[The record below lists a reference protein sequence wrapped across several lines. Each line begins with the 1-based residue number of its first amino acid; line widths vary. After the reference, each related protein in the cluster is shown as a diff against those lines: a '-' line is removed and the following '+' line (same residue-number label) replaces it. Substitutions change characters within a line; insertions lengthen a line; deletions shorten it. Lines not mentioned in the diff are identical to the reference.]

1 MLARLRHAVTLWRW
15 RRDQDA
21 LKSRLIEV
29 DDFAWSTYSGT
40 ACKSTEPPPSKPP
53 LRLIGGLDISFF
65 SDGEDPDDKRACV
78 ALIVCEFDDSLDD
91 LNVVWKDFQFVE
103 MTELY
108 VPGYLAFREVE
119 HYLTMLRRLE
129 ANRPDLRPDVILMDG
144 NGLLHPRGFGVASH
158 IGVLSGYCT
167 IGVAKKLHMV
177 DGLDRSTTRKTC
189 APGCYVPLQGDSGR
203 IWGAALLPQ
212 PRKPLGSRRMPQPT
226 NPIYISVGHRICLD
240 SCIAVVRLCLISARI
255 PEPIRLA
262 DLLSREQVRWAKEK
276 GMPEKPVDVF
286 HRRWLGSA
294 AVAAVLG
301 VALVALGLRR
311 YRFRLCT

>member
-1 MLARLRHAVTLWRW
+1 MVLARLRHAVTLWRW

-167 IGVAKKLHMV
+167 IGVAKKASHGRWSRSFHDAQDLRSRLLCAIARRLWPHLGSSAVTTASQTVGVKADAAADKSNLHL
-177 DGLDRSTTRKTC
+177 GGPQNLSRLLHRS
-189 APGCYVPLQGDSGR
+189 
-203 IWGAALLPQ
+203 GAA
-212 PRKPLGSRRMPQPT
+212 
-226 NPIYISVGHRICLD
+226 
-240 SCIAVVRLCLISARI
+240 
-255 PEPIRLA
+255 
-262 DLLSREQVRWAKEK
+262 
-276 GMPEKPVDVF
+276 VF
-286 HRRWLGSA
+286 DQCSDP
-294 AVAAVLG
+294 
-301 VALVALGLRR
+301 
-311 YRFRLCT
+311 